1 MSFFFYSN
9 LFLRGNSR
17 WGRKEGNLSVDI
29 YKIFFFPVILLLLLS
44 KKLQVG
50 VVSFSEFE
58 FECVC
63 VDALG
68 VGVGDAQFVKKH
80 KNFVSEKLV

>member
-29 YKIFFFPVILLLLLS
+29 YKIFSRNSPPPPLQ
-44 KKLQVG
+44 KLQVG
-50 VVSFSEFE
+50 VVSFLSLNLN
-58 FECVC
+58 VC

-68 VGVGDAQFVKKH
+68 VGVGDAQFVKNTKT
-80 KNFVSEKLV
+80 

>member
-17 WGRKEGNLSVDI
+17 WGKKEGNLSVDL
-29 YKIFFFPVILLLLLS
+29 YKIFFSRNSPPPPPLQKNCRLASFLFLS
-44 KKLQVG
+44 LNLN
-50 VVSFSEFE
+50 
-58 FECVC
+58 VC

-80 KNFVSEKLV
+80 KNLVSEKLV